1 MTPYSQLSCSQL
13 VVLGHRV
20 KVVESGEFWV
30 TLQNTSCSSS
40 CLCCLRLSA
49 PQICVVGT
57 FPRPMWGI
65 IRNAPPLKPIP
76 SLPFAFQGLL
86 GRAELLEVLGPGES
100 VWNSRPIVSE
110 DFDDLSRDAHR
121 VTSSS
126 WESFPQL
133 LVTGRAIHW

>member
-13 VVLGHRV
+13 MVLGHRV
-20 KVVESGEFWV
+20 KVVESGEFWI

-40 CLCCLRLSA
+40 SLSCLRLSA
-49 PQICVVGT
+49 PQICRGNPPPTNVGSHQECT
-57 FPRPMWGI
+57 STEAHSITTVCFSGTVRKS
-65 IRNAPPLKPIP
+65 R
-76 SLPFAFQGLL
+76 
-86 GRAELLEVLGPGES
+86 ELLEPLGPGES
-100 VWNSRPIVSE
+100 VWNSRPVVSE